1 VVVRVVAVVGAALL
15 GIGCRGYHDTEQ
27 SAQWTDAGRLC
38 VVPAEDPSVGL
49 RPTPPDDVALEPD
62 APLVAGV
69 FFSAFEWC
77 VSNLATSC
85 SVVPGDSLVEVS
97 SSATYD
103 IVPEGDC
110 GAGCE
115 PVTATCTAGSFAA
128 GTVTFEHGGDL
139 LVLELPSAT
148 YPCIG
153 ETAAPD
159 IVPQ

>member
-1 VVVRVVAVVGAALL
+1 VIVLRVGVVAALL
-15 GIGCRGYHDTEQ
+15 GIGCRGYHDPEQ
-27 SAQWTDAGRLC
+27 SAQWTNAGRLC
-38 VVPAEDPSVGL
+38 VVPADDPSVGL

-62 APLVAGV
+62 APLVAAV
-69 FFSAFEWC
+69 LFSACEAC
-77 VSNLATSC
+77 VSNLTTSC
-85 SVVPGDSLVEVS
+85 TVTPGEALVEVS

-153 ETAAPD
+153 EATAPEL
-159 IVPQ
+159 VPR